1 MYGLSDPLKAK
12 VVKISRAS
20 TMEDALVWSRLTHT
34 QGHTVDLGIGSGID
48 LHQEVSHILVWTLG
62 ISPDLRQLMESS
74 SSAMWCRS
82 LMQVKRGQMLR
93 LPQRVFMLSPHLS
106 SLSIKNSN
114 SDIVMFL

>member
-1 MYGLSDPLKAK
+1 
-12 VVKISRAS
+12 
-20 TMEDALVWSRLTHT
+20 
-34 QGHTVDLGIGSGID
+34 
-48 LHQEVSHILVWTLG
+48 
-62 ISPDLRQLMESS
+62 MESS